1 MINLSG
7 CTPKRSTARY
17 LYPLDK
23 AFAAWYNI
31 KNIIYAD
38 LKGEI
43 VMLAVNYSTIKDNLN
58 DYCAKAA
65 EEDETV
71 IVTRENEKNIVI
83 MSLEQYNG
91 IMKALKNMEYLAKL
105 DRAFKQLEAGKGQ
118 LHEIDDNI

>member
-1 MINLSG
+1 
-7 CTPKRSTARY
+7 
-17 LYPLDK
+17 
-23 AFAAWYNI
+23 
-31 KNIIYAD
+31 
-38 LKGEI
+38 
-43 VMLAVNYSTIKDNLN
+43 MLAVNYSTIKDNLN